1 MFIYLPILEFPTV
14 FGLIFSIFSLV
25 QDSNV
30 STCQILQF
38 QLIIITQLII
48 IDHFEMIKG
57 VKMRL
62 ILNITNLCY
71 FCYFSQFS
79 PYSAIFSCFLTMKGN
94 ITRKYNYWLF
104 LNDIL
109 EREPIL
115 RRLKAVLGDLNL
127 LNVIL
132 AYFLGYLFLHRYLWK
147 SERKTPFY
155 PDRARLP
162 RFFC

>member
-1 MFIYLPILEFPTV
+1 MLIYLTILEFPTV

-38 QLIIITQLII
+38 QLIIITQLMII
-48 IDHFEMIKG
+48 HHFEMIKG

-79 PYSAIFSCFLTMKGN
+79 PYSAIFSCFSYN
-94 ITRKYNYWLF
+94 ERKYHKEIQLLTLPKWYPWKRTNSKEIKSRFRGLKFVKCYFSLF
-104 LNDIL
+104 F
-109 EREPIL
+109 
-115 RRLKAVLGDLNL
+115 RLSF
-127 LNVIL
+127 L
-132 AYFLGYLFLHRYLWK
+132 A
-147 SERKTPFY
+147 
-155 PDRARLP
+155 
-162 RFFC
+162 